1 MEWVEQF
8 KASVSF
14 ASKSVNGIALQIDEN
29 IGRKYAHTIHK
40 LDGIVIYF
48 SGFINRYHAIDNTDA
63 HHFVTTPF

>member
-40 LDGIVIYF
+40 LDEI
-48 SGFINRYHAIDNTDA
+48 
-63 HHFVTTPF
+63 